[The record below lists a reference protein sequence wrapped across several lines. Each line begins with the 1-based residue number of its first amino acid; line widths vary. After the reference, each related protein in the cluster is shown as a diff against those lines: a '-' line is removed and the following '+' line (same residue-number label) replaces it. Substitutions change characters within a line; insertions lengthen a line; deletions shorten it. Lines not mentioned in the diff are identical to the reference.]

1 MCPNTPYLG
10 GLWASCPLRYPRR
23 CFSLGGSHFEE
34 GWDQAGGQSP
44 GSLIVGASAQ
54 PLTSSCGGTS
64 PLFSK
69 ALWWVG
75 GVVTRAHGRWEQL
88 CPGGW
93 ECKRPEVGAG
103 PSGPAPFCQSSLPPV
118 LGWAWAA
125 RGRPALLVLG
135 CGLSP
140 AVHYANDSSA
150 GPWCQGSSPSRQGTW
165 GFPGPTEGC

>member
-44 GSLIVGASAQ
+44 GSLIAGVPAQ

-75 GVVTRAHGRWEQL
+75 GVATRAQGRWEQL

-103 PSGPAPFCQSSLPPV
+103 PSGPAPFCQSSLPPSPWLD
-118 LGWAWAA
+118 LGSQRAPGSPGSRLWAQPCCPLCQPLQ
-125 RGRPALLVLG
+125 RGALVPGESTEQAENLG
-135 CGLSP
+135 L
-140 AVHYANDSSA
+140 
-150 GPWCQGSSPSRQGTW
+150 PWTH
-165 GFPGPTEGC
+165 